1 MWSCFSTSCIS
12 NLTTPY
18 YFATYKRA
26 FIDIQPL
33 YKINRD
39 IKFYEKEY
47 YCAHIYSSTYTKY
60 KNSSE
65 ILYHM
70 HADTSDNALGYNEK
84 IEKLD
89 HKNVVVA
96 HVYPN
101 RSESL
106 CEMDAD
112 EYIKSNSINHTWK
125 GKSMVMFS
133 KWCENVNICPVT
145 DETRDNIIN

>member
-18 YFATYKRA
+18 YFATYKRV
-26 FIDIQPL
+26 FIEIHPSS
-33 YKINRD
+33 KINRD
-39 IKFYEKEY
+39 VKFYEKEY
-47 YCAHIYSSTYTKY
+47 YCAHIYSSTYAKY
-60 KNSSE
+60 KNRSE

-70 HADTSDNALGYNEK
+70 HADARDNSLGYNEK
-84 IEKLD
+84 IEKLE
-89 HKNVVVA
+89 HTHVVVA

-101 RSESL
+101 RSDSL
-106 CEMDAD
+106 SETDAD

-145 DETRDNIIN
+145 NENRDNLVN